1 MVDARDLKSLEC
13 QNSCR
18 FESGSR
24 HQNGNNPE
32 SIGVFI
38 IHEIVLERSFVT
50 SEMALWLGRESRST
64 YLVFGT
70 RPIMI

>member
-24 HQNGNNPE
+24 HQNENNPD

-38 IHEIVLERSFVT
+38 IREIILERSV
-50 SEMALWLGRESRST
+50 MHPKWLYGLDAKATQPIGILE
-64 YLVFGT
+64 LV
-70 RPIMI
+70 PS

>member
-38 IHEIVLERSFVT
+38 IHEIILERSIVHPKWLYGLYAKAVQPIRFLEFVP
-50 SEMALWLGRESRST
+50 S
-64 YLVFGT
+64 
-70 RPIMI
+70 

>member
-38 IHEIVLERSFVT
+38 IREIVLERSV
-50 SEMALWLGRESRST
+50 MYPIWLYDLDAKATQPIGFLE
-64 YLVFGT
+64 LV
-70 RPIMI
+70 PS